1 MASKAELNLCALY
14 RVLVLTVDESS
25 READTLRLVYAHT
38 RSLRDL
44 ISAEQNILPGNRD
57 QMLKTIETIQ
67 ARLDS
72 LLEDDL
78 SDF

>member
-1 MASKAELNLCALY
+1 MASKAELNLCVY
-14 RVLVLTVDESS
+14 RMLMLAVD
-25 READTLRLVYAHT
+25 AHT

-44 ISAEQNILPGNRD
+44 ISAEQNIAPGNRE

-67 ARLDS
+67 SRLDS
-72 LLEDDL
+72 LFEDDL